1 MIEYNT
7 DFEICI
13 YDPDTSDFVEGKIT
27 HLSDY
32 LIKVKLEKPYVY
44 WVSQRAITPARLKS
58 GHTFIHNYQKLAEQ
72 LLRLAYEKVKYIDE
86 NIDDLEYNYMLLQED
101 LYELDTLA
109 NQHVA
114 RRIKRTLQE
123 DFFRRGVL
131 NTTVCGFVFNAYDRT
146 LIMDIVKAYCEDKT
160 KIYKASALSKS

>member
-44 WVSQRAITPARLKS
+44 WVSQRAITPARLQS
-58 GHTFIHNYQKLAEQ
+58 GRSFIHNYNKLAEQ
-72 LLRLAYEKVKYIDE
+72 LLRQAYEKVKYIDE

-146 LIMDIVKAYCEDKT
+146 LLTEIIKRYCEDKT
-160 KIYKASALSKS
+160 KIYRSVEL